1 MTNEPQAT
9 TRESGMSYI
18 NSSRSA
24 RPRVV
29 IVGAGF
35 GGLSAARALARSP
48 VDTLII
54 DRNNYHTFHALLY
67 QVAAA
72 ELEPEEISYPV
83 RTILRGIP
91 NAGFLM
97 GQVERIDLDAKTL
110 NVAGHPIRYDY
121 LILAAGSMTRFFGVE
136 GAAEDA
142 FEMKTLDNA
151 IALRNH
157 ILCCLEQAGSEPDA
171 EVRRRLLTF
180 AIVGG
185 GPTGVEFAGALAE
198 LMRGPIMKDY
208 PALNLSNV
216 RVLLLQAVDSV
227 LPDLPGRL
235 RDYALQRLRRM
246 GIEVL
251 LSAAATHVT
260 PEGVHLKD
268 GSFIPSRTVVWT
280 AGVRGDSLAET
291 SGLPVAGDGR
301 VQVLPSLQVP
311 GHPEVYAIG
320 DFSHLEKDGHALP
333 FTAPP
338 AIQEGA
344 AAALNVKRQLQ
355 NSDPL
360 PFQYRDKGSLATIG
374 RFAAVAYVGRRE
386 FRGFGAWVL
395 WLGVHI
401 FNLIGFRN
409 RILVMVDWAWDFLL
423 YERAVRLILPSESC
437 QNVHRRTSGELE
449 QTPEYSRSLR

>member
-1 MTNEPQAT
+1 MIDSSS
-9 TRESGMSYI
+9 SG
-18 NSSRSA
+18 

-35 GGLSAARALARSP
+35 GGLSAARSLAHSP
-48 VDTLII
+48 VDTLVI

-91 NAGFLM
+91 NASFLM
-97 GQVERIDLDAKTL
+97 DQVERIDLNARTL
-110 NVAGHPIRYDY
+110 NMAGHAIQYDY
-121 LILAAGSMTRFFGVE
+121 LILAAGSMTRFFGVD
-136 GAAEDA
+136 GAAENA
-142 FEMKTLDNA
+142 FELKTLDNA

-157 ILCCLEQAGSEPDA
+157 ILCCLEQAGSEADA

-180 AIVGG
+180 AIIGG
-185 GPTGVEFAGALAE
+185 GPTGVEFAGALTE
-198 LMRGPIMKDY
+198 LMRGPVTKDY
-208 PALNLSNV
+208 PALNPSDV
-216 RVLLLQAVDSV
+216 RVVLLQAVDSV
-227 LPDLPGRL
+227 LPDLPSRL
-235 RDYALQRLRRM
+235 RNYVLQRLRRM
-246 GIEVL
+246 GIEVF
-251 LSAAATHVT
+251 LSAVATGAT

-280 AGVRGDSLAET
+280 AGVRGEDLAET
-291 SGLPVAGDGR
+291 LGLPVAGDGR
-301 VQVLPSLQVP
+301 VQVMPSLQLP
-311 GHPEVYAIG
+311 GHPEAYAIG
-320 DFSHLEKDGHALP
+320 DLARVERDGQPLP

-338 AIQEGA
+338 AIQEGTA
-344 AAALNVKRQLQ
+344 AAQNIKRQLE
-355 NSDPL
+355 NSNPL

-374 RFAAVAYVGRRE
+374 RFAAVACVGRRE

-437 QNVHRRTSGELE
+437 QKVHRRTSGKLE
-449 QTPEYSRSLR
+449 ETKEYSQSLHGRN

>member
-1 MTNEPQAT
+1 
-9 TRESGMSYI
+9 MSYSN
-18 NSSRSA
+18 NSRGA

-35 GGLSAARALARSP
+35 GGLSAVRALARSP

-83 RTILRGIP
+83 RTILRGIR
-91 NAGFLM
+91 NASFLM

-110 NVAGHPIRYDY
+110 KMASHVIHYDY
-121 LILAAGSMTRFFGVE
+121 LILAAGSTTRFFGVA
-136 GAAEDA
+136 GAPENA
-142 FEMKTLDNA
+142 FELKTLDHA

-157 ILCCLEQAGSEPDA
+157 ILCCLEQAGDEADA
-171 EVRRRLLTF
+171 EICRRLLTF
-180 AIVGG
+180 VIIGG

-208 PALNLSNV
+208 PALNPSNV
-216 RVLLLQAVDSV
+216 RVVLLQAVDSV
-227 LPDLPGRL
+227 LPDLPSRL
-235 RDYALQRLRRM
+235 RNYALRRLRRM

-251 LSAAATHVT
+251 LSVVATHVT
-260 PEGVHLKD
+260 PEGVYLKD

-280 AGVRGDSLAET
+280 AGVRGDGLAET
-291 SGLPVAGDGR
+291 SDLPVAGDSR

-311 GHPEVYAIG
+311 GHPEAYAIG
-320 DFSHLEKDGHALP
+320 DFAHVEIDGHPLP

-344 AAALNVKRQLQ
+344 AAALNIKCQLE
-355 NSDPL
+355 NSNPL

-374 RFAAVAYVGRRE
+374 RVAAVAYVGRHE
-386 FRGFGAWVL
+386 FKGFGAWAL

-437 QNVHRRTSGELE
+437 SALRERTSSRMER
-449 QTPEYSRSLR
+449 TPEYSRLSNMQDDDS

>member
-1 MTNEPQAT
+1 M
-9 TRESGMSYI
+9 I
-18 NSSRSA
+18 SSSA
-24 RPRVV
+24 GTRPRVV

-48 VDTLII
+48 VDTLVI

-83 RTILRGIP
+83 RTILRGMP
-91 NAGFLM
+91 NASFLM
-97 GQVERIDLDAKTL
+97 GQVERINLDAKTL
-110 NVAGHPIRYDY
+110 NVAGHAIQYDY
-121 LILAAGSMTRFFGVE
+121 LILATGSMTRFFGVE
-136 GAAEDA
+136 GAAENA
-142 FEMKTLDNA
+142 FELKTLDNA

-157 ILCCLEQAGSEPDA
+157 ILCCLEQAESEPDA

-198 LMRGPIMKDY
+198 LMRGPITRDY
-208 PALNLSNV
+208 PALNPSDV
-216 RVLLLQAVDSV
+216 RVVLLQAVDSV
-227 LPDLPGRL
+227 LPDLPSRL
-235 RDYALQRLRRM
+235 RNYVLQRLRRM
-246 GIEVL
+246 GIEVF
-251 LSAAATHVT
+251 LSAVATGAT

-280 AGVRGDSLAET
+280 AGVRGEDLAET
-291 SGLPVAGDGR
+291 LGLPVAGDGR
-301 VQVLPSLQVP
+301 VQVMPSLQLP
-311 GHPEVYAIG
+311 GHPEAYAIG
-320 DFSHLEKDGHALP
+320 DLARVERDGQPLP

-338 AIQEGA
+338 AIQEGTA
-344 AAALNVKRQLQ
+344 AAQNIKRQLE
-355 NSDPL
+355 NSNPL

-374 RFAAVAYVGRRE
+374 RFAAVAHIGRRE
-386 FRGFGAWVL
+386 FRGFGAWIL

-437 QNVHRRTSGELE
+437 QKVHRRTSGKLE
-449 QTPEYSRSLR
+449 ETKEYSQSLHGRN

>member
-1 MTNEPQAT
+1 M
-9 TRESGMSYI
+9 I
-18 NSSRSA
+18 SSSA
-24 RPRVV
+24 GTRPRVV

-48 VDTLII
+48 VDTLVI

-83 RTILRGIP
+83 RTILRGMP
-91 NAGFLM
+91 NASFLM
-97 GQVERIDLDAKTL
+97 GQVERINLDAKTL
-110 NVAGHPIRYDY
+110 NVAGHAIQYDY
-121 LILAAGSMTRFFGVE
+121 LILATGSMTRFFGVE
-136 GAAEDA
+136 GAAENA
-142 FEMKTLDNA
+142 FELKTLDNA

-157 ILCCLEQAGSEPDA
+157 ILCCLEQAESEPDA

-198 LMRGPIMKDY
+198 LMRGPITRDY
-208 PALNLSNV
+208 PALNPSDV
-216 RVLLLQAVDSV
+216 RVVLLQAVDSV
-227 LPDLPGRL
+227 LPDLPSRL
-235 RDYALQRLRRM
+235 RNYVLQRLRRM
-246 GIEVL
+246 GIEVF
-251 LSAAATHVT
+251 LSAVATGAT

-280 AGVRGDSLAET
+280 AGVRGEDLAET
-291 SGLPVAGDGR
+291 LGLPVAGDGR
-301 VQVLPSLQVP
+301 VQVMPSLQLP
-311 GHPEVYAIG
+311 GHPEAYAIG
-320 DFSHLEKDGHALP
+320 DLARVERDGHPLP

-338 AIQEGA
+338 AIQEGT
-344 AAALNVKRQLQ
+344 AAALNIKRQLE
-355 NSDPL
+355 NSNPL

-374 RFAAVAYVGRRE
+374 RFAAVAHIGRRE

-437 QNVHRRTSGELE
+437 QMVHRRTSGKLE
-449 QTPEYSRSLR
+449 ETKEYSQSLHGRN

>member
-1 MTNEPQAT
+1 M
-9 TRESGMSYI
+9 I
-18 NSSRSA
+18 SSSA
-24 RPRVV
+24 GTRPRVV

-48 VDTLII
+48 VDTLVI

-83 RTILRGIP
+83 RTILRGMP
-91 NAGFLM
+91 NASFLM
-97 GQVERIDLDAKTL
+97 GQVERINLDAKTL
-110 NVAGHPIRYDY
+110 NVAGHAIQYDY
-121 LILAAGSMTRFFGVE
+121 LILATGSMTRFFGVE
-136 GAAEDA
+136 GAAENA
-142 FEMKTLDNA
+142 FELKTLDNA

-157 ILCCLEQAGSEPDA
+157 ILCCLEQAESEPDA

-198 LMRGPIMKDY
+198 LMRGPITRDY
-208 PALNLSNV
+208 PALNPSDV
-216 RVLLLQAVDSV
+216 RVVLLQAVDSV
-227 LPDLPGRL
+227 LPDLPSRL
-235 RDYALQRLRRM
+235 RNYVLQRLRRM
-246 GIEVL
+246 GIEVF
-251 LSAAATHVT
+251 LSAVATGAT

-280 AGVRGDSLAET
+280 AGVRGEDLAET
-291 SGLPVAGDGR
+291 LGLPVAGDGR
-301 VQVLPSLQVP
+301 VQVMPSLQLP
-311 GHPEVYAIG
+311 GHPEAYAIG
-320 DFSHLEKDGHALP
+320 DLARVERDGQPLP

-338 AIQEGA
+338 AIQEGTA
-344 AAALNVKRQLQ
+344 AAQNIKRQLE
-355 NSDPL
+355 NSNPL

-374 RFAAVAYVGRRE
+374 RFAAVACVGRRE

-437 QNVHRRTSGELE
+437 QKVHRRTSGKLE
-449 QTPEYSRSLR
+449 ETKEYSQSLHGRN

>member
-1 MTNEPQAT
+1 
-9 TRESGMSYI
+9 MSHTA
-18 NSSRSA
+18 SSRSG

-35 GGLSAARALARSP
+35 GGLSAARALGRSP
-48 VDTLII
+48 VDTLVI

-91 NAGFLM
+91 NASFMM
-97 GQVERIDLDAKTL
+97 GQVERIDFKAKTL
-110 NVAGHPIRYDY
+110 DMASHAIQYDY

-136 GAAEDA
+136 GAAENA
-142 FEMKTLDNA
+142 FELKTLDHA

-157 ILCCLEQAGSEPDA
+157 ILCCLEQAGSEVDA

-180 AIVGG
+180 AIIGG
-185 GPTGVEFAGALAE
+185 GPTGVEFSGALAE

-208 PALNLSNV
+208 PALNLSDV

-227 LPDLPGRL
+227 LPDLPTGL
-235 RDYALQRLRRM
+235 RNYTLQRLRRM

-251 LSAAATHVT
+251 LSAVATRVT
-260 PEGVHLKD
+260 PDGVHLKG

-280 AGVRGDSLAET
+280 AGVRGVDLAET

-301 VQVLPSLQVP
+301 VQVLPSLQLP
-311 GHPEVYAIG
+311 GHPEVYAVG
-320 DFSHLEKDGHALP
+320 DFARVEKDGRALP

-338 AIQEGA
+338 AIQEGV
-344 AAALNVKRQLQ
+344 AAALNIKRQLQ
-355 NSDPL
+355 DSDPL
-360 PFQYRDKGSLATIG
+360 PFQYRDKGSLATVG
-374 RFAAVAYVGRRE
+374 RMAAVAYIGRHE
-386 FRGFGAWVL
+386 FKGLSAWAL

-409 RILVMVDWAWDFLL
+409 RILVIVDWAWDFLL

-437 QNVHRRTSGELE
+437 SA
-449 QTPEYSRSLR
+449 LRGRGLDKSKQMVKN